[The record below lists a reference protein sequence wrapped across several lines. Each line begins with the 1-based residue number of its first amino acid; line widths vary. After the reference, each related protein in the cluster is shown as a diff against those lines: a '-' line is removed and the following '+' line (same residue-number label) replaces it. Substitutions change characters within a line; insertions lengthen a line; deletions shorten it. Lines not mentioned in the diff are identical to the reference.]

1 MHGQQNIK
9 IYYVLQSDV
18 FFVWEFV
25 IVWNVL
31 EVSPWLS
38 TKLVLRQIYEQLNNV
53 CLIYM
58 SFYNYILYFL
68 FPPNATT
75 TCSYELSWFPSW
87 LWR

>member
-68 FPPNATT
+68 SPPNAP